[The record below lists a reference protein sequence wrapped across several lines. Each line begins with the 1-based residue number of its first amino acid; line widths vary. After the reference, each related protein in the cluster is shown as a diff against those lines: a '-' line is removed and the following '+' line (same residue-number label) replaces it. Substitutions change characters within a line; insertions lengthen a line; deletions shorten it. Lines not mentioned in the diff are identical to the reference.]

1 MQDPGGEG
9 LSVGAVD
16 DAGRTCLL
24 FWWVGGGRLVMVR
37 VERRNT
43 NRVQS

>member
-24 FWWVGGGRLVMVR
+24 FWWVGDRKSVV
-37 VERRNT
+37 
-43 NRVQS
+43 